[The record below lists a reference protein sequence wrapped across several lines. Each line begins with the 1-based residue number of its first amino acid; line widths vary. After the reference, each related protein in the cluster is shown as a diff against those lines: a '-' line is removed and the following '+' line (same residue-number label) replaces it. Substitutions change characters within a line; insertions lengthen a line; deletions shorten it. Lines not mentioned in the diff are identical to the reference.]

1 MDGEGDKLNPDARW
15 ISVLATVV
23 AVGMIAIGLFSWQAA
38 DWPASRSMAAVAAML
53 SGAALFAG
61 GLVGFLF
68 GIPRRVQRSQEAE
81 GADRSL
87 YGANTNLEQI
97 SDWLTKI
104 LVGVGLTQIGE
115 IGGALGTLGAWAG
128 KGLGGDDRGS
138 AFAVGLV
145 VYFAI
150 AGFLIAY
157 LWTRIRLSQELTEAE
172 EERRRLNDLERQTQ
186 ADIAALALVA
196 RQLSGE
202 ETGRPTQDALNKA
215 VKAASSE
222 TRAHIFYRAQVL
234 RWRNWRDAGTKG
246 IMERTIPV
254 FRALIDCDAAGQY
267 HANHGQLGFAL
278 KDQRKPDLAA
288 ARDALTRAIAIRGDA
303 GRSEWRSY
311 ELNRALCQIL
321 QDPAFQAG
329 QPSGAETREQILADL
344 TVAHEDEQVWAWCAD
359 LPEVKSWMKLNGVS
373 L

>member
-1 MDGEGDKLNPDARW
+1 MDGEDEKSNPDARW
-15 ISVLATVV
+15 IRVLAVGV
-23 AVGMIAIGLFSWQAA
+23 AAIALFSWQAT

-68 GIPRRVQRSQEAE
+68 GIPRRVQRSPEAE
-81 GADRSL
+81 GADGSL

-115 IGGALGTLGAWAG
+115 IGGALEALGSWAG
-128 KGLGGDDRGS
+128 RGLGGGDRGS

-145 VYFAI
+145 VYFTI

-172 EERRRLNDLERQTQ
+172 DERRRLNDLEQQTQ
-186 ADIAALALVA
+186 ADITALALVA

-202 ETGRPTQDALNKA
+202 EAGRAAQDALSKA
-215 VKAASSE
+215 VKAASGE
-222 TRAHIFYRAQVL
+222 TRAHIFYRAQVM
-234 RWRNWRDAGTKG
+234 RWRNWRDPGTKG
-246 IMERTIPV
+246 VMERTIPV
-254 FRALIDCDAAGQY
+254 FRALIDSDTAGQY

-278 KDQRKPDLAA
+278 KDQRQPDLAG
-288 ARDALTRAIAIRGDA
+288 AREALSRAIDIRGDA
-303 GRSEWRSY
+303 GQSEWRSY
-311 ELNRALCQIL
+311 ELNRALCLIL
-321 QDPAFQAG
+321 QDPEFRADRR
-329 QPSGAETREQILADL
+329 SSAETRERILADL
-344 TVAHEDEQVWAWCAD
+344 KVAREDEQVWSWCGD
-359 LPEVKSWMKLNGVS
+359 LPAVRGWMKLNGVG